1 MEEVIKSY
9 KGFEKDMTCRGFRYE
24 EGKEYEEDKA
34 KVCDAGFHACEYP
47 LDCFKYYV
55 PSTSVYHEVEQSG
68 KLSKSSDDS
77 KVAATKIKIGARI
90 GIPGLVQ
97 AAIEYTTERAKQT
110 EDTHNTGYRGA
121 SSNTGDYGASSNTGD
136 YGASSNT
143 GNYGA
148 SSNTGNYGASSNT
161 GDYGASSNT
170 GNRGASSNTGNRGAS
185 SNTGNR
191 GASSNT
197 GYRGASSNTGYRGA
211 SSNTGDYGASSNT
224 GNCGASSNTG
234 YRGTCEANHPNSVAA
249 AWGPESK
256 AKGVIGATLVFAEW
270 YRLSDKYWKEDAW
283 EFRGSMMVRVDGK
296 NIKEDTWY
304 WMKDGK
310 IVEAKDE

>member
-1 MEEVIKSY
+1 MNI
-9 KGFEKDMTCRGFRYE
+9 RQ
-24 EGKEYEEDKA
+24 
-34 KVCDAGFHACEYP
+34 
-47 LDCFKYYV
+47 
-55 PSTSVYHEVEQSG
+55 SV
-68 KLSKSSDDS
+68 LSQQK
-77 KVAATKIKIGARI
+77 
-90 GIPGLVQ
+90 
-97 AAIEYTTERAKQT
+97 
-110 EDTHNTGYRGA
+110 THITQ
-121 SSNTGDYGASSNTGD
+121 
-136 YGASSNT
+136 
-143 GNYGA
+143 
-148 SSNTGNYGASSNT
+148 
-161 GDYGASSNT
+161 
-170 GNRGASSNTGNRGAS
+170 
-185 SNTGNR
+185 
-191 GASSNT
+191 
-197 GYRGASSNTGYRGA
+197 
-211 SSNTGDYGASSNT
+211 

>member
-1 MEEVIKSY
+1 MEEVIKGY
-9 KGFEKDMTCRGFRYE
+9 KGFEKDMTCRDFQYE

-34 KVCDAGFHACEYP
+34 EACKTGFHACEYP
-47 LDCFKYYV
+47 LDCFGYYA
-55 PSTSVYHEVEQSG
+55 PGTSVYHEVEQSG
-68 KLSKSSDDS
+68 KLSKSSNDS

-97 AAIEYTTERAKQT
+97 AAIEYTTERTKQT
-110 EDTHNTGYRGA
+110 EDAHNTG
-121 SSNTGDYGASSNTGD
+121 NC
-136 YGASSNT
+136 
-143 GNYGA
+143 
-148 SSNTGNYGASSNT
+148 
-161 GDYGASSNT
+161 
-170 GNRGASSNTGNRGAS
+170 
-185 SNTGNR
+185 

-197 GYRGASSNTGYRGA
+197 GYRGASSNIGYRGA

-270 YRLSDKYWKEDAW
+270 YRLSDKYWEEDAW

>member
-1 MEEVIKSY
+1 MEEVIKGY
-9 KGFEKDMTCRGFRYE
+9 KGFEKDMTCRDFQYE

-34 KVCDAGFHACEYP
+34 EACKTGFHACEYP
-47 LDCFKYYV
+47 LDCFGYYA
-55 PSTSVYHEVEQSG
+55 PGESVYHEVEQSG

-97 AAIEYTTERAKQT
+97 AAIEYTTERTNPT
-110 EDTHNTGYRGA
+110 EDAH
-121 SSNTGDYGASSNTGD
+121 
-136 YGASSNT
+136 
-143 GNYGA
+143 
-148 SSNTGNYGASSNT
+148 
-161 GDYGASSNT
+161 
-170 GNRGASSNTGNRGAS
+170 
-185 SNTGNR
+185 
-191 GASSNT
+191 
-197 GYRGASSNTGYRGA
+197 
-211 SSNTGDYGASSNT
+211 NT

-249 AWGPESK
+249 SWGPESK

-270 YRLSDKYWKEDAW
+270 YRLSDKYWQEDAW